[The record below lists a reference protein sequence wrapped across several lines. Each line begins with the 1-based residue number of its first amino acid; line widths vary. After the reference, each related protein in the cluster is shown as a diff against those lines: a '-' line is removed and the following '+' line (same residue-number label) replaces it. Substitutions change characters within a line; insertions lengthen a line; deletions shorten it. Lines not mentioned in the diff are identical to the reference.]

1 MIVMHVYEILL
12 ESKSKKQLDELD
24 LGKIGTS
31 IGKGVGATAKG
42 IGAVA
47 GGIAG
52 IGAAAKKGYRAG
64 KGTVS
69 GDAVDSDTGSTSSD
83 AKTMYSS
90 KQAKQDAD
98 MLLQNIGKVR
108 SRDRQAVID
117 YIKQSLDKMPA
128 PAKAAPSVAAPVA
141 AAPAKNNIK
150 IANKKKPAA
159 AKPAVAI

>member
-1 MIVMHVYEILL
+1 MHVYEILI

-24 LGKIGTS
+24 LGKIGKS

-52 IGAAAKKGYRAG
+52 IGAAAKKGYQAG
-64 KGTVS
+64 KGVVS
-69 GDAVDSDTGSTSSD
+69 GGGSNTSTDSSDTASV
-83 AKTMYSS
+83 YSS
-90 KQAKQDAD
+90 RQAKQEADA
-98 MLLQNIGKVR
+98 LLQNISKVR

-128 PAKAAPSVAAPVA
+128 PAKAAPPAAAP